1 MSALEVVTTMRY
13 TNRRLRYVA
22 LQEMLSQLE
31 TLATLFSCVIHDVDH
46 PGFTNSYLINTGQ

>member
-1 MSALEVVTTMRY
+1 MRY